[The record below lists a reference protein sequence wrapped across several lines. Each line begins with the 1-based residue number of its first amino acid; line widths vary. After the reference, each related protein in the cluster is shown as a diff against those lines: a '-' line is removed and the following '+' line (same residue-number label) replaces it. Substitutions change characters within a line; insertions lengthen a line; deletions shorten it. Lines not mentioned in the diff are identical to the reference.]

1 MNDWSLITCPHCGT
15 SKLEE
20 MPADA
25 LSVFL
30 RLLRLRC
37 PAQANAGQLL
47 RFLLLR
53 LGSLPAGPSAA
64 LRWCRRLPLD
74 RHECKGGSQ

>member
-25 LSVFL
+25 CQFFYDCSGCGA
-30 RLLRLRC
+30 RLKPKPGNKRLT
-37 PAQANAGQLL
+37 LL
-47 RFLLLR
+47 
-53 LGSLPAGPSAA
+53 AA
-64 LRWCRRLPLD
+64 IFCRSS
-74 RHECKGGSQ
+74 KNI